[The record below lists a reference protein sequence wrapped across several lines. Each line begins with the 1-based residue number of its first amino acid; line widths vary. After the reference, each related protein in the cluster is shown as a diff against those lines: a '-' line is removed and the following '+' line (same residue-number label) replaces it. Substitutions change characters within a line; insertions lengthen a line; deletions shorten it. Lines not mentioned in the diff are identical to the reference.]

1 MRVIVGTV
9 RSIHAASFSHIC
21 YASCRMGAWPTFCI
35 VCCVLWCGDASSKSH
50 DVIIQ
55 VSWPSIQFI
64 AFFSICVLAALA
76 ASCAPFSMPHAS
88 SDHCEVTACVAW
100 TCLWASFLW
109 GVLYPWWSW
118 YYQYVLASGIMY
130 HYICISLFLSI
141 DTCSCRPRWP
151 ALKAPYG

>member
-1 MRVIVGTV
+1 MTSSTAMLKYI
-9 RSIHAASFSHIC
+9 
-21 YASCRMGAWPTFCI
+21 PFCI
-35 VCCVLWCGDASSKSH
+35 IRTVQYGRYMQRRLVTYAMHHVAWGDGSNKSH

-151 ALKAPYG
+151 ALKSPYG